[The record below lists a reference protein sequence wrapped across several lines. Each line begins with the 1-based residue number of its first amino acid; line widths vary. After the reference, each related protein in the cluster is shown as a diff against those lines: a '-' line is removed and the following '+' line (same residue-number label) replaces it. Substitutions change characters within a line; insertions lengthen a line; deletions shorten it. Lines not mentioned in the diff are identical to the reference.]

1 MGTVANF
8 WWVEHFFS
16 AQPNGERTME
26 NLKINLVLGTNKTVK
41 ELVSV
46 LSKNVQVNKIHITF
60 FVRSKR

>member
-1 MGTVANF
+1 M
-8 WWVEHFFS
+8 EHFFS

-26 NLKINLVLGTNKTVK
+26 NFKLNLVLGTNKTVK